1 MLVKH
6 MLFCKLRFL
15 DMQKDACMHARRI
28 LKSVLHN
35 AAKDRSF
42 SLNEVAKAHE
52 YLEKGRATGKVLIE
66 IGTITE

>member
-1 MLVKH
+1 
-6 MLFCKLRFL
+6 
-15 DMQKDACMHARRI
+15 MQKDACMHARRI